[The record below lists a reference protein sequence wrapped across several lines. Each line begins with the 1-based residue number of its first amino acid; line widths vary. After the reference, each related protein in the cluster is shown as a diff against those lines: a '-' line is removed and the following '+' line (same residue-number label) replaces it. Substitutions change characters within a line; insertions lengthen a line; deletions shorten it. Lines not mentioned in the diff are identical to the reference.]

1 MIYSLAIIFSIVFT
15 LFILNLVRKNT
26 LEVKYSIIWIILAI
40 LVVLISIG
48 SNWIQWIAVKLG
60 VLYTPSLMFLCAIIL
75 IIIYCIHLSIVITK
89 QNKTIISLVQEI
101 AIINKKIEGEEK
113 NGRV

>member
-1 MIYSLAIIFSIVFT
+1 MIYSLAIIFSIIFT
-15 LFILNLVRKNT
+15 LFVLNLVRKNT
-26 LEVKYSIIWIILAI
+26 LEVKYSIIWIILAV
-40 LVVLISIG
+40 LVVLISIR
-48 SNWIQWIAVKLG
+48 SNWIQWIALKLG

-101 AIINKKIEGEEK
+101 AIINKKIEEEDK

>member
-113 NGRV
+113 NERV